1 MKHEL
6 NDFAL
11 SLLGKVIAQWQD
23 SWHATKKG
31 ISWVEPAS
39 ERYTVAQHLAKRDLM
54 TYFPWLNHAE
64 QASRQSSAYKSTVD
78 YEGYCLTLEST
89 LTSITT
95 LVLLS
100 QGRWF
105 EKEIEF
111 CRQLL
116 QPGMVVIDVGA
127 NVGVYTFLAA
137 RCVGSTGR
145 VYAIEPTPECRAC
158 LKSTVVDNQL
168 DSCVVPIAAAVG
180 NQLGE
185 VFLVFNGTSV
195 FNRIVKD
202 RAAAGRKRVKAVE
215 QITLDHLWES
225 EKKPRVDLIKID
237 VEGAELQVLQG
248 SEQLLRKLQP
258 IVMFENR
265 QGEKITGAEPARFL
279 ATLGYEFYTY
289 NRYRATLKQVDPIA
303 RRLNVLN
310 MIAVPTTRRKS
321 LPFNLC

>member
-6 NDFAL
+6 NDFAR
-11 SLLGKVIAQWQD
+11 SLAGKVPIEWQD
-23 SWHATKKG
+23 NWHTFTKKG
-31 ISWVEPAS
+31 ISWVESADS
-39 ERYTVAQHLAKRDLM
+39 RRIVVQHLAKLDLGV
-54 TYFPWLNHAE
+54 YLPWLNLAK
-64 QASRQSSAYKSTVD
+64 QASQSSAYKSTVV

-95 LVLLS
+95 LMLLT
-100 QGRWF
+100 QGKWF

-116 QPGMVVIDVGA
+116 QPGMVVFDVGA

-137 RCVGSTGR
+137 RCVGTTGR
-145 VYAIEPTPECRAC
+145 VYAIEPTPDCNAC

-168 DSCVVPIAAAVG
+168 DSCVFPIQAAVG
-180 NQLGE
+180 SKLGQ
-185 VFLVFNGTSV
+185 VFLVFNRSSV
-195 FNRIVKD
+195 FNQIVTD
-202 RAAAGRKRVKAVE
+202 QVAVGRRHVTVE
-215 QITLDHLWES
+215 QITLDNLWES

-248 SEQLLRKLQP
+248 AEQLLRNLQP

-265 QGEKITGAEPARFL
+265 QGEKITGAEPAKFL
-279 ATLGYEFYTY
+279 AALGYQFYTY
-289 NRYRATLKQVDPIA
+289 DRYQATLKRVDPITQ
-303 RRLNVLN
+303 RLNVLN
-310 MIAVPTTRRKS
+310 MIAVSAARRKS